1 MVCREH
7 SAKRF
12 DGVALTVLLRQLSHA
27 HFSEI
32 PSIAFLR
39 NVSLCLSFAD
49 ALPIEIAIKVAV
61 PSDISILFIGNSCGL
76 SVDEHA

>member
-1 MVCREH
+1 H
-7 SAKRF
+7 H
-12 DGVALTVLLRQLSHA
+12 ALRLSNGAALFQLSLWSQNRGP
-27 HFSEI
+27 FQL

-49 ALPIEIAIKVAV
+49 ALAIEIAIKVAV